1 MLYNLRVQ
9 RAFGQTSRKQV
20 LYTEGKDMIKPDNK
34 CLYRIISL
42 ILLVLIFATL
52 PTEAYA
58 KKSVS
63 EVSASEEEDVKTP
76 DDKTDSI
83 PEAEAASEDDTV
95 YETETLRQVNTFD
108 YYADS
113 ISTLSD
119 EPMTKDEISVAI
131 KKYGEYLGT
140 PGMSDKLYREAM
152 SQKWEDATDRK
163 HEFKPV
169 SFSLTKSYTYD
180 DLVDVMK
187 KLSRIEGVNLYIIG
201 KSTTGRPMY
210 ALEVDIPSK
219 DRKDMILLTGTI
231 HARETAGC
239 TYILKELVDLL
250 QSDTK
255 QTKTVLRHTRFV
267 AVPCVNPD
275 GREGVC
281 FNTKYYTYKKNN
293 ELWKATSGGTDLNRN
308 FPGLSWSQLAKGY
321 KKSDYISSSSKSLYY
336 PGPFAGSSPE
346 TRAMMKFL
354 YHYVVIEKAALLVDY
369 HQQGRIMYV
378 EKPWTSAAQQEA
390 NLKIAKKMLTVL
402 NKNQKKSSKDKY
414 TTTKED
420 KDYGLNG
427 VGSTM
432 TDYACSIANGSKF
445 SRAYGFNVYCS
456 KTKEYPLI
464 MVPHVDKTDKKLL
477 AAPNDTFMTF
487 TFEIGWGKKYLGYS
501 SQARNL
507 IAAEYS
513 EFNYDKILF
522 ELSNYVYKLNR

>member
-1 MLYNLRVQ
+1 MRN
-9 RAFGQTSRKQV
+9 GEK
-20 LYTEGKDMIKPDNK
+20 MITAKK
-34 CLYRIISL
+34 HLYRVISL
-42 ILLVLIFATL
+42 LLIVFLFTTVPVEVHA
-52 PTEAYA
+52 E
-58 KKSVS
+58 KKSV
-63 EVSASEEEDVKTP
+63 EAPATADVSDDVPVEGTVQEDVPIEEPVHEEEP
-76 DDKTDSI
+76 
-83 PEAEAASEDDTV
+83 V
-95 YETETLRQVNTFD
+95 YETETLRKVNTFD
-108 YYADS
+108 YYSDS
-113 ISTLSD
+113 ISTLSED
-119 EPMTKDEISVAI
+119 SMTAEEISAAI
-131 KKYGEYLGT
+131 KKYGTYLGA
-140 PGMSDKLYREAM
+140 PGMSDKLYRDAM

-163 HEFKPV
+163 HEFKPI
-169 SFSLTKSYTYD
+169 SFSLTKRYTYD
-180 DLVDVMK
+180 DLVNVMK
-187 KLSRIEGVNLYIIG
+187 KLSRIDGVNLYVIG
-201 KSTTGRPMY
+201 KSTTGRSMY
-210 ALEVDIPSK
+210 ALEIDIPSK
-219 DRKDMILLTGTI
+219 EKKDTILLTGTI

-255 QTKTVLRHTRFV
+255 EAKKVLRHTRFV

-281 FNTKYYTYKKNN
+281 FNTEYFTYKKNG
-293 ELWKATSGGTDLNRN
+293 ELWKATCGGTDLNRN
-308 FPGLSWSQLAKGY
+308 FPGLSWGQLAKGY
-321 KKSDYISSSSKSLYY
+321 KKSEYISSSSKSLYF
-336 PGPFAGSSPE
+336 PGPFAGSAPE
-346 TRAMMKFL
+346 TRTMMKFL
-354 YHYVVIEKAALLVDY
+354 YHYVVVEKAALLVDY

-456 KTKEYPLI
+456 KTNEYPLI
-464 MVPHVDKTDKKLL
+464 MIPHVDKTNKKLL
-477 AAPNDTFMTF
+477 PAANDTFMTF

-501 SQARNL
+501 STARNL

-513 EFNYDKILF
+513 EFNYDEILY
-522 ELSNYVYKLNR
+522 ELSNYVYKLNK